1 MASGKPGAVQSAPAL
16 AADMATGTYEC
27 WYFNQAQLT
36 LNFTVDGPGTYT
48 GYDGA
53 SGTYSVDALG
63 AVTFLS
69 GPLQGVM
76 PDGFVASYEVRQGI
90 PTLSYISGRGAEA
103 AFCQRV

>member
-1 MASGKPGAVQSAPAL
+1 
-16 AADMATGTYEC
+16 MATGTYEC